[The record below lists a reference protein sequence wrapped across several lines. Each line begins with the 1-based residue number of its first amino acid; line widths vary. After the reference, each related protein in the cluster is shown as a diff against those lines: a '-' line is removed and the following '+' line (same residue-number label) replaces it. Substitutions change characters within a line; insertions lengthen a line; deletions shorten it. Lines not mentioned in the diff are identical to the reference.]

1 MNSLPKDTRRIQ
13 LISNPKHFN
22 KRYINPQKYG
32 FYRLRSKDDINQ
44 KKINDTN
51 TNTNKNKNSTKDSTL
66 NKTIYL
72 QNSYIKMNRRRTN
85 EILNNFSMNK
95 RIGFMTGSFTSKN
108 KSYIPN
114 FVINKE
120 QGDDI
125 RNTSMT
131 NTIYDDKRIRNIINL
146 WNELEVMEPFRNYF
160 LFIYKELDVEEQRIF
175 YQNEI
180 NELIQLKNDIKSLT
194 FNIELRIGFIKILSE
209 LNNELNQEIN
219 LNKNKNVDKFVINEM
234 IKKLKDLT
242 MQTVNIV
249 KYMQKIKSV
258 INLAPNLGK
267 YNIDIIAQKFNFDK
281 NYIIKMK
288 LETNFLNEGNAKK
301 IFNIKNDQSPFFIKI
316 KTKDNNSND
325 NKTNYNISLD
335 DKVINDI
342 KECNY
347 YIYKELIA
355 YENEQF
361 EKNRFRIISPIRKYS
376 SAYDFYTKINFFSK
390 ENKNNKLI
398 FNMKPNGKNFI
409 LKRNNDSQNNNIKI
423 DSINNLKMNSSSKI
437 LQIFDV
443 SKNSNI
449 NINKNIQMPELNNK
463 IHDDNRPNDNNSDFI
478 NFQKEYNKNNVKE
491 QNVNKSEIISHNLS
505 EYLKPKR
512 KDPFSNDSANL
523 QNKSED
529 KFLWENNVDNNEIP
543 DT

>member
-44 KKINDTN
+44 KKINDIN

-72 QNSYIKMNRRRTN
+72 QNSYIKMNRRGTN
-85 EILNNFSMNK
+85 KILNNFSMNK

-409 LKRNNDSQNNNIKI
+409 LKRNNDSQNNNIKM

-463 IHDDNRPNDNNSDFI
+463 IRDDNRPNDNNSDFI

-529 KFLWENNVDNNEIP
+529 KFLWENNADNNEIH